1 MPDAPTRRLTR
12 ALLVLAAWTAAA
24 FVMGAFSRGDTVS
37 NPAEMVTALASGAA
51 INLWAALG
59 VLAGATWLFRW
70 GDLGF
75 HAPDWGKLIRVM
87 GFPLLTL
94 APLPLLAWGIGL
106 PPGPAIAYLALN
118 TALSALSEEW
128 MFRGILFRALLARF
142 RLWPAVLI
150 TSVLFGAFHVLN
162 AFTLGDLRMAL
173 AQSVAAMMTGMLLV
187 ALVLRTGSIWPAVA
201 YHMVWNFGLLLVAHE
216 TLEHLPLNTAPPL
229 SAYLMP
235 MLIVSPNLFFALLL
249 LRKVRRA
256 DGHDVEVPNGS

>member
-12 ALLVLAAWTAAA
+12 ALLVLTAWTAGA
-24 FVMGAFSRGDTVS
+24 FVMGALSRSDPVS
-37 NPAEMVTALASGAA
+37 NAAEIVTALASGLAL
-51 INLWAALG
+51 NLVAALA
-59 VLAGATWLFRW
+59 VLALATWRFRW

-75 HAPDWGKLIRVM
+75 RAPDWGGLVRVM

-94 APLPLLAWGIGL
+94 APLPLLAWGIGF
-106 PPGPAIAYLALN
+106 PPGLAVAYLALN
-118 TALSALSEEW
+118 TALIALSEEW
-128 MFRGILFRALLARF
+128 MFRGILLRALLARF

-235 MLIVSPNLFFALLL
+235 MVIVSPNLFFALFL
-249 LRKVRRA
+249 LRKVGNA
-256 DGHDVEVPNGS
+256 DGRPVGNS

>member
-12 ALLVLAAWTAAA
+12 AFLVLAAWTAGA
-24 FVMGAFSRGDTVS
+24 FVTGALSRSDPVS
-37 NPAEMVTALASGAA
+37 NATEIVTTLASGLAL
-51 INLWAALG
+51 NLVAALA
-59 VLAGATWLFRW
+59 VLALATRAFRW

-75 HAPDWGKLIRVM
+75 RAPDWGALVRVM
-87 GFPLLTL
+87 AFPLLTL
-94 APLPLLAWGIGL
+94 APLPLLAWGIGF
-106 PPGPAIAYLALN
+106 PPGPAVAYLALN
-118 TALSALSEEW
+118 TALIALSEEW

-216 TLEHLPLNTAPPL
+216 TLEHLPLDTTPPL

-235 MLIVSPNLFFALLL
+235 MLIVSPNLFFALFL
-249 LRKVRRA
+249 LRRVGHA
-256 DGHDVEVPNGS
+256 DGRPVGSS